1 MMRTI
6 QGYVAMKIAVFPTL
20 ALLLAAPAG
29 AQTPSPHPA
38 DIKKEIQIET
48 ANPIGVE
55 GAVPVSA
62 EPHHA
67 HAFQNDYVRVYNVT
81 VPPLDATM
89 LHQHDLPYIYLTLG
103 TTDVI
108 NAVAGKP
115 EAHLTLEDGSTRYS
129 PGGFAHIARTDA
141 GILFRNITVELVHPQ
156 AGPRNL
162 GDKASD
168 RPLGSCPQS
177 TAAANSKGQFSN
189 ELVVPCFETD
199 ELRLELVKVEG
210 GKDFVQPSPGTAAL
224 LIAMSDANL
233 DVSLSGQHTAFLHV
247 GDVLWLPQGTSRKV
261 VDFLGI
267 KSQFILISF
276 KDSAAPTTK

>member
-1 MMRTI
+1 
-6 QGYVAMKIAVFPTL
+6 MKIAVLPIVV
-20 ALLLAAPAG
+20 LLLAPAAG
-29 AQTPSPHPA
+29 AQTASPLPAA
-38 DIKKEIQIET
+38 DIKKEIQIDVES
-48 ANPIGVE
+48 PIKPE

-67 HAFQNDYVRVYNVT
+67 HVFQNDYVRVYNVT

-108 NAVAGKP
+108 NAVERKP
-115 EAHLTLEDGSTRYS
+115 EAHLLLEDGSTRYS

-156 AGPRNL
+156 AEPRNL

-177 TAAANSKGQFSN
+177 TAAANSNDQIPGQQ
-189 ELVVPCFETD
+189 VVPCFETD
-199 ELRLELVKVEG
+199 ELRLELVIVEG
-210 GKDFVQPSPGTAAL
+210 GKDYVQPSPGTAAL
-224 LIAMSDANL
+224 LIAMSNANL
-233 DVSLSGQHTAFLHV
+233 DVSLGGQHTAFLHV
-247 GDVLWLPQGTSRKV
+247 GDVLWLPPGTSRKI

>member
-1 MMRTI
+1 
-6 QGYVAMKIAVFPTL
+6 MKISVLPTL
-20 ALLLAAPAG
+20 MLMLAPCAD
-29 AQTPSPHPA
+29 AQTASPLPA
-38 DIKKEIQIET
+38 DIKKEIQIDIQS
-48 ANPIGVE
+48 PIKPE

-115 EAHLTLEDGSTRYS
+115 EAHLLLEDGSTRYS

-156 AGPRNL
+156 SGPRNL
-162 GDKASD
+162 GDKGSE

-177 TAAANSKGQFSN
+177 TGATNSNNQIPS
-189 ELVVPCFETD
+189 EQVVPCFETD

-224 LIAMSDANL
+224 LIAMSNSNL
-233 DVSLSGQHTAFLHV
+233 DVSLAGQHTAFLHV
-247 GDVLWLPQGTSRKV
+247 GDVLWLPPGTPRKV

-276 KDSAAPTTK
+276 KDSAAPTAK

>member
-1 MMRTI
+1 
-6 QGYVAMKIAVFPTL
+6 MKIAVLPIVV
-20 ALLLAAPAG
+20 LLLAPAAG
-29 AQTPSPHPA
+29 AQTPSPHHA

-67 HAFQNDYVRVYNVT
+67 HVFQNDYVRVYNVT

-115 EAHLTLEDGSTRYS
+115 EVHLVLEDGSTRYS

-156 AGPRNL
+156 AAPRNL

-168 RPLGSCPQS
+168 RPLGSCPQNA
-177 TAAANSKGQFSN
+177 AAANSNDQIPS
-189 ELVVPCFETD
+189 EQVVPCFETD
-199 ELRLELVKVEG
+199 ELRLELVKVVG
-210 GKDFVQPSPGTAAL
+210 GKDFVQSSPDTAAL

-233 DVSLSGQHTAFLHV
+233 DVSLNGQHTAFLHV
-247 GDVLWLPQGTSRKV
+247 GDVLWLPSGTSRRV

>member
-1 MMRTI
+1 
-6 QGYVAMKIAVFPTL
+6 MKISVLPIVV
-20 ALLLAAPAG
+20 LLLASAAG
-29 AQTPSPHPA
+29 AQTASPLPAA
-38 DIKKEIQIET
+38 DIKKEIQIDIES
-48 ANPIGVE
+48 PIKPE

-67 HAFQNDYVRVYNVT
+67 HVFQNDYVRVYNVT

-115 EAHLTLEDGSTRYS
+115 EAHLLLEDGSTRYS

-156 AGPRNL
+156 SEPRNL

-177 TAAANSKGQFSN
+177 TAAANSNDQIPGQQ
-189 ELVVPCFETD
+189 VVPCFETD
-199 ELRLELVKVEG
+199 ELRLELVIVEG
-210 GKDFVQPSPGTAAL
+210 GKDYVQPSPGTAAL
-224 LIAMSDANL
+224 LIAMSNANL
-233 DVSLSGQHTAFLHV
+233 DVSQGGQHTAFLHV
-247 GDVLWLPQGTSRKV
+247 GDVLWLPPGTSRKV

-276 KDSAAPTTK
+276 KDSAAPATK

>member
-1 MMRTI
+1 
-6 QGYVAMKIAVFPTL
+6 MKIAVLPIVV
-20 ALLLAAPAG
+20 LLLASSTG
-29 AQTPSPHPA
+29 AQTASPLPAA
-38 DIKKEIQIET
+38 DIKKEIQIDIQS
-48 ANPIGVE
+48 PIKPQ

-115 EAHLTLEDGSTRYS
+115 EAHLTLKDGSTRYS

-156 AGPRNL
+156 AVPRNL
-162 GDKASD
+162 GDESSD

-177 TAAANSKGQFSN
+177 TAATSSN
-189 ELVVPCFETD
+189 NQIPREQVVPCFETD

-233 DVSLSGQHTAFLHV
+233 DVSLGGQHTAFLHV
-247 GDVLWLPQGTSRKV
+247 GDVLWLPAGTSRKV

>member
-1 MMRTI
+1 
-6 QGYVAMKIAVFPTL
+6 MKIAVLPIVV
-20 ALLLAAPAG
+20 LLLAPAAG
-29 AQTPSPHPA
+29 AQTASPLPAA
-38 DIKKEIQIET
+38 DIKKEIQIDIES
-48 ANPIGVE
+48 PIKPE

-67 HAFQNDYVRVYNVT
+67 HVFQNDYVRVYNVT

-115 EAHLTLEDGSTRYS
+115 EAHLLLEDGSTRYS
-129 PGGFAHIARTDA
+129 PGGSAHIARTDA

-156 AGPRNL
+156 AEPRNL
-162 GDKASD
+162 GDKSSD

-177 TAAANSKGQFSN
+177 TAAANSNEQIPGQQ
-189 ELVVPCFETD
+189 VVPCFETD
-199 ELRLELVKVEG
+199 ELRLELVIVEG
-210 GKDFVQPSPGTAAL
+210 GKDYVQPSPGTAAL
-224 LIAMSDANL
+224 LIAMSNANL
-233 DVSLSGQHTAFLHV
+233 DVSLGGQHTAFLHV
-247 GDVLWLPQGTSRKV
+247 GDVLWLPPGTSRKV

>member
-1 MMRTI
+1 
-6 QGYVAMKIAVFPTL
+6 MKIAVLPIVV
-20 ALLLAAPAG
+20 LLLAPAAG
-29 AQTPSPHPA
+29 AQTASPLPAA
-38 DIKKEIQIET
+38 DIKKEIQIDI
-48 ANPIGVE
+48 ASPIKPE

-67 HAFQNDYVRVYNVT
+67 HVFQNDYVRVYNVT

-108 NAVAGKP
+108 NAVEGKP
-115 EAHLTLEDGSTRYS
+115 EAHLLLEDGSTRYS

-141 GILFRNITVELVHPQ
+141 GILFHNITVELMHPQ
-156 AGPRNL
+156 AEPRNL

-177 TAAANSKGQFSN
+177 TAAANSNDQIPGQQ
-189 ELVVPCFETD
+189 VVPCFETD
-199 ELRLELVKVEG
+199 ELRLELVIVEG
-210 GKDFVQPSPGTAAL
+210 GKDYVQPSPGTAAL
-224 LIAMSDANL
+224 LIAMSNANL
-233 DVSLSGQHTAFLHV
+233 DVSLGGQHTAFLHV
-247 GDVLWLPQGTSRKV
+247 GDVLWLTPGTSRKV

>member
-1 MMRTI
+1 
-6 QGYVAMKIAVFPTL
+6 MKTAVLPIVV
-20 ALLLAAPAG
+20 LLLAPAAG
-29 AQTPSPHPA
+29 AQTANPPLA
-38 DIKKEIQIET
+38 DIKKEIQIDVES
-48 ANPIGVE
+48 PIKPE

-67 HAFQNDYVRVYNVT
+67 HVFQNDYVRVYNVT

-108 NAVAGKP
+108 NAVEGKP
-115 EAHLTLEDGSTRYS
+115 EAHLLLEDGSTRYS

-141 GILFRNITVELVHPQ
+141 GILFHNITVELVHPQ
-156 AGPRNL
+156 AAPRNL
-162 GDKASD
+162 GDKSSD

-177 TAAANSKGQFSN
+177 TAATSSN
-189 ELVVPCFETD
+189 NQIPSEQVVPCFETD
-199 ELRLELVKVEG
+199 ELRLDLVRVEG
-210 GKDFVQPSPGTAAL
+210 GKDFVQPSPGMAAL
-224 LIAMSDANL
+224 LIAMSNSNL
-233 DVSLSGQHTAFLHV
+233 DISLGGQHTAFLHV
-247 GDVLWLPQGTSRKV
+247 GDVLWLPPGTSRKV

-276 KDSAAPTTK
+276 KDSAAPAAN

>member
-1 MMRTI
+1 MRTL
-6 QGYVAMKIAVFPTL
+6 QGYVAMKIPVLPIVM
-20 ALLLAAPAG
+20 LLLAPAAG
-29 AQTPSPHPA
+29 AQTSSPPPA
-38 DIKKEIQIET
+38 DIKKEIQIDIQS
-48 ANPIGVE
+48 PIKAE

-67 HAFQNDYVRVYNVT
+67 HVFQNDYVRVYNVT

-115 EAHLTLEDGSTRYS
+115 EAHLLLEDGSTRYS

-141 GILFRNITVELVHPQ
+141 GILFRNITIELVHPQ
-156 AGPRNL
+156 AAPRNL
-162 GDKASD
+162 GDKSSD

-177 TAAANSKGQFSN
+177 TAAANSNGQIPS
-189 ELVVPCFETD
+189 EQVIPCFETD

-210 GKDFVQPSPGTAAL
+210 GKDFVQPSPATAAL

-233 DVSLSGQHTAFLHV
+233 DVSQGGQHTAFLHV
-247 GDVLWLPQGTSRKV
+247 GDVLWLPPGTSRKV

>member
-1 MMRTI
+1 
-6 QGYVAMKIAVFPTL
+6 MKIAVLPIVV
-20 ALLLAAPAG
+20 LLLVPVAG
-29 AQTPSPHPA
+29 AQTASPLPA
-38 DIKKEIQIET
+38 DIKKEIHIDIQS
-48 ANPIGVE
+48 PIKPE

-115 EAHLTLEDGSTRYS
+115 EAHLLLEDGSTRYS

-156 AGPRNL
+156 AAPRNL

-177 TAAANSKGQFSN
+177 AAAANSNDQIPS
-189 ELVVPCFETD
+189 EQVVPCFETD
-199 ELRLELVKVEG
+199 ELRLELVKVIG
-210 GKDFVQPSPGTAAL
+210 GKDFVQSSPGTAAL

-233 DVSLSGQHTAFLHV
+233 DVSLGGQHTAFLHV
-247 GDVLWLPQGTSRKV
+247 GDVLWLPPGTSRKV